1 MKITLNWLKQ
11 YVDFDWSPEQLAER
25 LTMLG
30 LEVEGVHKTGG
41 EFDGIVVA
49 QILTRDPVPGSDK
62 LSVCKVND
70 GKGERVIICGAQ
82 NHKPG
87 DKVPLILPN
96 FALPLKPGDKE
107 PFVIKERKVFG
118 ITSHGMMCS
127 PQELGL
133 PGQVEGLL
141 ILPPDAKV
149 GQPFAEYLG
158 RTGGDVVFDLEITPN
173 RSDWNSVIGI
183 AREIAAV
190 TGNKLKIP
198 DVNSVGLRC
207 SAAPSSKDA
216 QQRVP
221 TSNLVSVRLDDP
233 DLCPRYTA
241 RIVKGVKIG
250 PSPDWLRTTLE
261 KVGIRS
267 INNVVDVTN
276 YVMLEIGQPL
286 HAFDYHLLQSSP
298 AVPAGQSRRDA
309 CATIVVRRAKAGE
322 EFITLDGQ
330 KHKLSTENLLI
341 ADEEKGIALAGV
353 MGGQNSEIKDD
364 TADVLIESAY
374 FSPTNIRRTSKTL
387 GLRTDAS
394 YRFERGA
401 DIDINDWASARCAQ
415 LILETAGGQLAE
427 GIVDAYP
434 KPVELKQI
442 TLRHHKV
449 NELLGIELRP
459 EDIEF
464 YLGQLGLKT
473 AGHKARPVGAD
484 AAPEPVTFQIP
495 TFRVDLKREADLIE
509 EVARLHGVEKIP
521 ATSPRGA
528 FGANAFD
535 AVHNHIAEARR
546 ILSGLGLNEAQGQT
560 LVSSVEPPSSGSGAP
575 GCRVSSAEAVA
586 LANPLSSDMD
596 VLRPSLLPGLIHSL
610 RHNVSRKNYDVALFE
625 VGRVFTS
632 DRSADSHVRENKPT
646 PEHADKAVRAPREER
661 RVAIALTG
669 QRALPFW
676 SGNERDAKF
685 DACDLKGVLEEFFE
699 QFGLRGM
706 TFARRAVPDKS
717 GFLESATIQLG
728 KQTLGEFGQL
738 LPALA
743 KKYDLRDAVLLAEL
757 NLDLLLARR
766 NPAKSFKPLPQFPSI
781 RRDVAMIVPE
791 ATTHDA
797 VLQVVKQTKPA
808 NLEAVELFDVF
819 RGKHVPEGQK
829 SLAYAFTYRAV
840 DKTLTDAE
848 VNAAHA
854 KVVDAFKTQ
863 LTATVRE

>member
-1 MKITLNWLKQ
+1 MKVTLNWLKQ
-11 YVDFDWSPEQLAER
+11 YVDFDWSPEQLTER

-87 DKVPLILPN
+87 DKVPLILPG
-96 FALPLKPGDKE
+96 ASLPLKPGDKE

-133 PGQVEGLL
+133 PDQVDGLL
-141 ILPPDAKV
+141 ILPADAPV
-149 GQPFAEYLG
+149 GKPFAEYLG

-173 RSDWNSVIGI
+173 RPDWNSVIGI

-190 TGNKLKIP
+190 TGNKLKMP
-198 DVNSVGLRC
+198 EVNVAQPSRLAGAGGTPALRC
-207 SAAPSSKDA
+207 ED
-216 QQRVP
+216 
-221 TSNLVSVRLDDP
+221 LVSVRLDAP

-241 RIVKGVKIG
+241 RVVKGVKIG

-261 KVGIRS
+261 KVGVRS

-286 HAFDYHLLQSSP
+286 HAFDYHLIARQRAAGVPP
-298 AVPAGQSRRDA
+298 AEQTEIGNSGKMPESRYKP
-309 CATIVVRRAKAGE
+309 TIVVRRAKAGE

-330 KHKLSTENLLI
+330 KHKLTTENLLI
-341 ADEEKGIALAGV
+341 ADEQKGIALAGV
-353 MGGQNSEIKDD
+353 MGGQNTEIKDN
-364 TADVLIESAY
+364 TTDVLIESAY

-415 LILETAGGQLAE
+415 LILQTAGGQPAE
-427 GIVDAYP
+427 GVVDAYP
-434 KPVELKQI
+434 KPVEPKQI

-449 NELLGIELRP
+449 NELLGIGLRP
-459 EDIEF
+459 EEIEF

-473 AGHKARPVGAD
+473 AGRKAQPVGANTV
-484 AAPEPVTFQIP
+484 PEPVTFRIP
-495 TFRVDLKREADLIE
+495 TFRVDLKRDVDLIE
-509 EVARLHGVEKIP
+509 EVARLHGVDKIP
-521 ATSPRGA
+521 STPPRGA
-528 FGANAFD
+528 IGTNAFD
-535 AVHNHIAEARR
+535 ATHDILAEARR
-546 ILSGLGLNEAQGQT
+546 ILTGLGLNEAQGQT
-560 LVSSVEPPSSGSGAP
+560 LVSSVEPLSPSSSAP
-575 GCRVSSAEAVA
+575 GCRVSSAETAA

-625 VGRVFTS
+625 VGRVFKVAQASPPATS
-632 DRSADSHVRENKPT
+632 QAGSLRYV
-646 PEHADKAVRAPREER
+646 EER

-676 SGNERDAKF
+676 NGSERDAKF
-685 DACDLKGVLEEFFE
+685 DASDLKGLLEEFFD

-706 TFARRAVPDKS
+706 TFTRQPESTAL
-717 GFLESATIQLG
+717 FLESAVILQG
-728 KQTLGEFGQL
+728 KNQAGEFGLL

-766 NPAKSFKPLPQFPSI
+766 NPAKSFKPLPAFPAI

-797 VLQVVKQTKPA
+797 VLQLVKKAKPA

-819 RGKHVPEGQK
+819 RGKNVPEGQK
-829 SLAYAFTYRAV
+829 SLAYAFTYRAA

-854 KVVDAFKTQ
+854 KVVEAFKAQ
-863 LTATVRE
+863 LQATVRE